1 MKTIK
6 IAVISGK
13 GGTGKTTIAYSLA
26 TALVQKGSKV
36 GILDIDLTGPNLTD
50 ILEKKDLDII
60 DDRFIPASVK
70 GVRYVSLGQIA
81 SEGDP
86 VLWAG
91 KDLESAA
98 RQLLER
104 TDWGDLDYLVID
116 FPPGSGSE
124 SQAILPLMD
133 YALIVTVP
141 SVLAESN
148 VRRIIEMCRET
159 QTPILGLIK
168 NMTRF
173 ICPNCNGESVI
184 FPEDHGF
191 EDLGIPTIAEVP
203 INPKIAREK
212 LINNFPVARVLE
224 AMKKP
229 VLLERRKKSMKRI
242 MMELLFKRG
251 KG

>member
-1 MKTIK
+1 MMIK
-6 IAVISGK
+6 IGVVSGK

-26 TALVQKGSKV
+26 ASLAKKGFQV
-36 GILDIDLTGPNLTD
+36 GILDVDLTGPNLTD
-50 ILEKKDLDII
+50 ILGNNELDVV
-60 DDRFIPASVK
+60 DDRFIPASAEGVK
-70 GVRYVSLGQIA
+70 YVSLGQIA

-86 VLWAG
+86 VLWSG
-91 KDLESAA
+91 KHLESAA

-104 TDWGDLDYLVID
+104 TDWGDLDYLVVD

-124 SQAILPLMD
+124 TQILLPLMD

-173 ICPNCNGESVI
+173 VCPGCDREYRI
-184 FPEDHGF
+184 FPEDHSF
-191 EDLGIPTIAEVP
+191 EDLGIPTISEIP
-203 INPKIAREK
+203 LNPKIAREK
-212 LINNFPVARVLE
+212 LINDFPADQVLD

-229 VLLERRKKSMKRI
+229 VLLKKREKKLAKA
-242 MMELLFKRG
+242 LLKLLLRV
-251 KG
+251 KK

>member
-1 MKTIK
+1 MNK

-13 GGTGKTTIAYSLA
+13 GGTGKTTVAYSLA
-26 TALVQKGSKV
+26 ASLAKRGFKV
-36 GILDIDLTGPNLTD
+36 GILDVDLTGPNLTD
-50 ILEKKDLDII
+50 ILGKNELDVVN
-60 DDRFIPASVK
+60 DRFVPASAK
-70 GVRYVSLGQIA
+70 DVRYVSLGQIA

-86 VLWAG
+86 VLWTG
-91 KDLESAA
+91 KDLEAAA

-104 TDWGDLDYLVID
+104 TDWGKLDYLVLD

-124 SQAILPLMD
+124 SQALLPLMD

-159 QTPILGLIK
+159 GTPILGLIK

-173 ICPNCNGESVI
+173 VCPGCGRESVI

-191 EDLGIPTIAEVP
+191 EDLGIPTISEIP
-203 INPKIAREK
+203 LNPKVAREK
-212 LINNFPVARVLE
+212 LINDFPIGAVLE
-224 AMKKP
+224 AMKTP
-229 VLLERRKKSMKRI
+229 VLLEKRKKSMKRI
-242 MMELLFKRG
+242 LLELLFKRRENEG
-251 KG
+251 